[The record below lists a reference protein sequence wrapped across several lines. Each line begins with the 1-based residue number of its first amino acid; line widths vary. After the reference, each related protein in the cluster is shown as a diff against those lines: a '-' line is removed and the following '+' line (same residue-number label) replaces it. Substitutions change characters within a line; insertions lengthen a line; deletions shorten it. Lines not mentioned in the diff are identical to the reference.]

1 MNEQVT
7 AYIDNRPEA
16 WQTDICN
23 QLREIAR
30 QAIPDAEE
38 RLQYGKPHYLKNG
51 SYAAVISAAKNQ
63 VSFTIFNAA
72 DLDAPDGLF
81 EPGTPERRTVKIKK
95 GQSVDHDL
103 LTALLGR
110 ASATL

>member
-16 WQTDICN
+16 WQTEVCN
-23 QLREIAR
+23 QLRRVAR

-38 RLQYGKPHYLKNG
+38 RLQYGKPHYMKNG
-51 SYAAVISAAKNQ
+51 SYAAVISAAKNH
-63 VSFTIFNAA
+63 VSLTIFNATE
-72 DLDAPDGLF
+72 LDAPDGLF
-81 EPGTPERRTVKIKK
+81 EPGSPDRKTIKIKK
-95 GQSVDHDL
+95 GQSVDYDL
-103 LTALLGR
+103 LTILLGS